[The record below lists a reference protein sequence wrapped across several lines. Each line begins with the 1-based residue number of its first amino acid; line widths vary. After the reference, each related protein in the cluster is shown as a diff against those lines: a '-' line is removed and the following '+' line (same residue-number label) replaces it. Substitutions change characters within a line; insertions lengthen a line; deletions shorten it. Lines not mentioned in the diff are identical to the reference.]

1 MIILDTNVLS
11 EMLRSAPDAGVS
23 GWLAAQPVMQLFT
36 TSVTEAEIRY
46 GVARLPEGQ
55 RKALLQSAVE
65 GLFTEDLSGRILSFD
80 TESAK
85 TYAEIVSRRDRARR
99 PVSQFDAQIAA
110 IARSRGAKL
119 ATPNT
124 ADFEDCEVELINP
137 WRP

>member
-11 EMLRSAPDAGVS
+11 EMLRSAPDARVS

-46 GVARLPEGQ
+46 GVARLPDEQ
-55 RKALLQSAVE
+55 RKAVLQSTVE
-65 GLFTEDLSGRILSFD
+65 GLFSEDLSGRILPFD

-85 TYAEIVSRRDRARR
+85 IYAEIVSRRDRAGR
-99 PVSQFDAQIAA
+99 PVSQFDAQIGA

-119 ATPNT
+119 ATRNI
-124 ADFEDCEVELINP
+124 ADFEDCDIDLINP
-137 WRP
+137 WNL